1 MAPFSLPA
9 VIELSFTPIVTVAGL
24 AVRLETLAAAA
35 AIVLALLLAALIARW
50 TPVDLSLPPD
60 APSPDPEDDGPNR
73 LRADDLLYIT
83 IAAFPGAV
91 VGGRLGYGLLHLD
104 YYSAN
109 PGALTDVAQGG
120 LQLSLGAVGGIVTA
134 SIVAGL
140 LGAPLGRWL
149 HALTLPLLL
158 LLALAKGAMILGGSG
173 QGVPWSGDL
182 ATAYGGDGPWGSLA
196 PAVPAYPAQAI
207 EAVAILAIL
216 AFTWWLMALGLFA
229 RRSGAVFFVGVGLW
243 AVARALVATLW
254 RDPLVTGQLRM
265 DQVISVVIAAACA
278 VIVLAMSAR
287 AIAAAVRG
295 RRAAA

>member
-1 MAPFSLPA
+1 VAPLSFHA
-9 VIELSFTPIVTVAGL
+9 VIELSFTPLVTVGGL
-24 AVRLETLAAAA
+24 AVRLETLAAAG
-35 AIVLALLLAALIARW
+35 AIVLALLVAALIARW

-91 VGGRLGYGLLHLD
+91 LGGRLGYGLLHLD

-120 LQLSLGAVGGIVTA
+120 LQLSLGVVGGLVTA

-158 LLALAKGAMILGGSG
+158 LLAGAKGAMILGGSG
-173 QGVPWSGDL
+173 QGLPWSGDL
-182 ATAYGGDGPWGSLA
+182 ATAYLGDGPWGSLA
-196 PAVPAYPAQAI
+196 PAVPAYPAQAL
-207 EAVAILAIL
+207 EAVAILATL

-243 AVARALVATLW
+243 AVARALVATVW
-254 RDPLVTGQLRM
+254 RDPLVAGPLRM

-278 VIVLAMSAR
+278 VVVLVLSAR
-287 AIAAAVRG
+287 AIAAAVQG
-295 RRAAA
+295 RTAST